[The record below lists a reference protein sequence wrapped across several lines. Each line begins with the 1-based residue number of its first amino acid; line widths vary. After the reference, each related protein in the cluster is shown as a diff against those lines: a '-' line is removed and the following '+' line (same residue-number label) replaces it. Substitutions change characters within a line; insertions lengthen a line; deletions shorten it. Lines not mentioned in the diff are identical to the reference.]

1 VPRIS
6 SAQDTIRDQVS
17 GIMETLEIMQVA
29 SSLSLHDQH
38 PSLQFSCGPRILSP
52 HVLVHEA
59 FETVVRANPTAI
71 AAKFGDRSITYQQLD
86 IAANRL
92 SHHLIDSGLKP
103 QQRVCL
109 VVQRSL
115 EMLIGIFAILKAGC
129 QYVPVDGGITSEQAL
144 MHIFTDT
151 DARFILCLS
160 KFWDKVRRFA
170 RRDAVIFALGM
181 EVGAFYPSTKP
192 AVQVSSHDGAYAIYT
207 SGKYLIKPT
216 YNVLIRVTGSTGK
229 PKGVDVSHGN
239 VTNALLLEPA
249 RLGTTVGTKVGQVLN
264 IAFDM
269 GKHRPMQT
277 PS

>member
-1 VPRIS
+1 
-6 SAQDTIRDQVS
+6 
-17 GIMETLEIMQVA
+17 
-29 SSLSLHDQH
+29 
-38 PSLQFSCGPRILSP
+38 
-52 HVLVHEA
+52 
-59 FETVVRANPTAI
+59 
-71 AAKFGDRSITYQQLD
+71 
-86 IAANRL
+86 
-92 SHHLIDSGLKP
+92 
-103 QQRVCL
+103 
-109 VVQRSL
+109 
-115 EMLIGIFAILKAGC
+115 
-129 QYVPVDGGITSEQAL
+129 VPVDGGITSEQAL